1 MYVFVILYLGPPK
14 FVERASDTNVLVGDT
29 AIFHCQT
36 SNEPVANYVWQKG
49 DLTVSDGSY
58 SRFSFS
64 EPATSD
70 GTLVI
75 ANVTYGDRGEYKCT
89 ATNIHG
95 VVAASAILNVQGI
108 LTMFIRLCLK

>member
-14 FVERASDTNVLVGDT
+14 FGERPSDTNVLVGDT
-29 AIFHCQT
+29 AILHCQT
-36 SNEPVANYVWQKG
+36 FNEPVANYVWQKG
-49 DLTVSDGSY
+49 DLTVSDGSD

-75 ANVTYGDRGEYKCT
+75 ANVTYDDCGEYKCT

-95 VVAASAILNVQGI
+95 VVAASAMLNVQGI
-108 LTMFIRLCLK
+108 LTMFIFSCV

>member
-1 MYVFVILYLGPPK
+1 MFLQFLYVGPPK
-14 FVERASDTNVLVGDT
+14 FFETPSDTNVLVGDT
-29 AIFHCQT
+29 ATFQCQT

-49 DLTVSDGSY
+49 DLTVSDGSD

-64 EPATSD
+64 EPASRD

-75 ANVTYGDRGEYKCT
+75 ANVTYDDRGEYKCT

-95 VVAASAILNVQGI
+95 VVAATAILNVQGI
-108 LTMFIRLCLK
+108 LTMFIKLCLI